1 MQSIDGRTEQP
12 ALFDGI
18 HNKGGFLPTALAFN
32 EVTTFPNGVIWARY
46 KVVNVKNK
54 KIKSY
59 ENKFYCSTCISIY
72 VNVNVIDMHTM
83 E

>member
-1 MQSIDGRTEQP
+1 MMQSIDGRTEQP

-54 KIKSY
+54 K
-59 ENKFYCSTCISIY
+59 
-72 VNVNVIDMHTM
+72 
-83 E
+83 